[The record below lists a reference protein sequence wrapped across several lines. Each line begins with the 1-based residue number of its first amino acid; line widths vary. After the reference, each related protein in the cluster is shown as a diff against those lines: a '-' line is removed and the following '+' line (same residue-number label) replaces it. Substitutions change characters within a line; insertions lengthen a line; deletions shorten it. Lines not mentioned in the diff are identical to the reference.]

1 MPNTFFKSLKKIE
14 RTRRDSNPRPNAPQF
29 YFPTEKCSAFFQKD
43 TSFALESLHRL
54 IKEIDWDD
62 YKKWLYNNKS
72 RYYARFLFNGTKKW
86 KHLAF
91 SNEFVEMPNDRKK
104 EDVLK
109 AITNLTRYLDIKYD
123 TYLHDEFL
131 HWIKRK
137 EIRWKNTYP
146 IIIQKEIPLKTI
158 LNNMKRLP
166 AKYRLF
172 AMFSLVCGLRTF
184 ESIKA
189 LNNHSELCKNGI
201 IEMYWDRKTKKTNAV
216 YCHPLLHDK
225 IKDTYYENSIHRNVT
240 TKILGCQIKY
250 LRKINYTMV
259 ATKLDPL
266 LAEFMQGRRGNVSQR
281 HYFLPL
287 MSNNRRKWIRMWE
300 PIIKKFQFC

>member
-1 MPNTFFKSLKKIE
+1 
-14 RTRRDSNPRPNAPQF
+14 
-29 YFPTEKCSAFFQKD
+29 
-43 TSFALESLHRL
+43 
-54 IKEIDWDD
+54 
-62 YKKWLYNNKS
+62 LYNNKS
-72 RYYARFLFNGTKKW
+72 KYYARFLFNGTKKW

-109 AITNLTRYLDIKYD
+109 AITNLTRYLDIKFD

-158 LNNMKRLP
+158 LNNMKKLTS
-166 AKYRLF
+166 KYRLF

-225 IKDTYYENSIHRNVT
+225 IKDIYYENSIHRNLKT
-240 TKILGCQIKY
+240 EILGCQIKY
-250 LRKINYTMV
+250 LRKINYTMI

-300 PIIKKFQFC
+300 PIIKNSNFAKLL

>member
-1 MPNTFFKSLKKIE
+1 
-14 RTRRDSNPRPNAPQF
+14 
-29 YFPTEKCSAFFQKD
+29 
-43 TSFALESLHRL
+43 
-54 IKEIDWDD
+54 
-62 YKKWLYNNKS
+62 
-72 RYYARFLFNGTKKW
+72 
-86 KHLAF
+86 
-91 SNEFVEMPNDRKK
+91 MPNDRKK

-109 AITNLTRYLDIKYD
+109 AVTNLTRYLDIKYD

-158 LNNMKRLP
+158 LNNVQKLP
-166 AKYRLF
+166 SKYRLF

-250 LRKINYTMV
+250 
-259 ATKLDPL
+259 
-266 LAEFMQGRRGNVSQR
+266 
-281 HYFLPL
+281 HYFTPSLHQW
-287 MSNNRRKWIRMWE
+287 MNRG
-300 PIIKKFQFC
+300 

>member
-1 MPNTFFKSLKKIE
+1 MDSANACGVQKLFSQQSDFKLLNETFFDYIQNL
-14 RTRRDSNPRPNAPQF
+14 
-29 YFPTEKCSAFFQKD
+29 
-43 TSFALESLHRL
+43 
-54 IKEIDWDD
+54 DWKN
-62 YKKWLYNNKS
+62 YQTWLQNNKS
-72 RYYARFLFNGTKKW
+72 KYYARFLLRGAKRWHN
-86 KHLAF
+86 LAF
-91 SNEFVEMPNDRKK
+91 SNELVELPNDRKK
-104 EDVLK
+104 EDILK

-123 TYLHDEFL
+123 TYFHDEFL

-137 EIRWKNTYP
+137 EIKWKNTCS
-146 IIIQKEIPLKTI
+146 IIIHKEIPLKTI
-158 LNNMKRLP
+158 LNNMKKLQK
-166 AKYRLF
+166 KYRLF

-201 IEMYWDRKTKKTNAV
+201 IEMYWDRKTKKANAV

-225 IKDTYYENSIHRNVT
+225 IKYTYYENSIHRNLT

-281 HYFLPL
+281 HYFLPM
-287 MSNNRRKWIRMWE
+287 MSEHRKKWIKVWGK
-300 PIIKKFQFC
+300 ILNS